1 MRESAAMVS
10 VCVFSVMLALCF
22 EGRKT
27 LPSKQTSTNFTM
39 NGDFEDGKGL
49 LPSNWSLGFYP
60 QRAGIEKCVH
70 RSRDRVR
77 SGQWSLRIDTQP
89 VLGEEVTLV
98 FNGAVSREIVKFKG
112 QQLTLSGWV
121 YIEPGTA
128 VRPVTMRLRT
138 FGKDES
144 GNIAFLGDVLEGK
157 VLGEPGKWVHFQFS
171 GTMPDRDITSMD
183 LHCHIQPD
191 LVRTVQFLD
200 ELRLEV
206 FTPPKLEVLLP
217 HSAIWRDEPVLPIE
231 VRWHGD
237 EKVSSFEF
245 QLIDGRDRIV
255 KRWRGEDV
263 TSVLG
268 LEFSLIH
275 LPEGRYSLR
284 CNAFGSSGKPLAAFT
299 STLEIAASPWE
310 GTTQR
315 KSTRRLPLLG
325 TKTPEGFDTKGTV
338 APTDLPDFVTSKP
351 EPVSPD
357 LKLGQWQQKG
367 HVVFSRHWLDS
378 FSRTGRP
385 LPGEIAPVRVFASQG
400 EYEPALVLVWAL
412 KPLKEVQISMSDL
425 EGEKAVISSNSVEV
439 RVVRFIRNLPTFTE
453 RRKQVDI
460 TEGQTQSFLLTIFV
474 PPETPA
480 GFYRGSINIRPANA
494 PSTDVDLLLR
504 VLPLR
509 LPTSPK
515 GYGFWWKMDARW
527 NGYYSKEREAALEQ
541 IRKQFILLREY
552 GCNMVSCYGMPK
564 VTRTSDGTLSFDF
577 TQDHWGHDSFSLS
590 DFFRLGRETKFFSPK
605 VPLQYP
611 GAESL
616 HSHWIAKFVGVDRY
630 SKELAP
636 LYREACHWIDKWAKG
651 QGFTLAFACVDE
663 IGNSPDRRRDA
674 LHFYRIAKDAGVLT
688 SVTDNSMHGGVYL
701 TGQNRFDDIVD
712 MRLYNFV
719 TPEMIEHT
727 KRSGDRLWLYNLG
740 SAGWYAK
747 LDRFVFGFFAECC
760 GAEGVSQWAFQWPS
774 GGASPYEAAAVGK
787 PTGWHYALP
796 APDGPLPT
804 LALEGVREGIDDAR
818 YLHLLQPRQR
828 EPFLKDIKPL
838 STEIHSFLKSR
849 SGKALD
855 ILRWKVAREAME
867 AKL

>member
-27 LPSKQTSTNFTM
+27 LPSKQTSTNFMM

-284 CNAFGSSGKPLAAFT
+284 CNAFGSSGKPLATFT

-315 KSTRRLPLLG
+315 KSTRLFQLLG
-325 TKTPEGFDTKGTV
+325 TKTPEGFD
-338 APTDLPDFVTSKP
+338 
-351 EPVSPD
+351 
-357 LKLGQWQQKG
+357 
-367 HVVFSRHWLDS
+367 
-378 FSRTGRP
+378 
-385 LPGEIAPVRVFASQG
+385 
-400 EYEPALVLVWAL
+400 
-412 KPLKEVQISMSDL
+412 
-425 EGEKAVISSNSVEV
+425 
-439 RVVRFIRNLPTFTE
+439 
-453 RRKQVDI
+453 
-460 TEGQTQSFLLTIFV
+460 
-474 PPETPA
+474 
-480 GFYRGSINIRPANA
+480 
-494 PSTDVDLLLR
+494 
-504 VLPLR
+504 
-509 LPTSPK
+509 
-515 GYGFWWKMDARW
+515 
-527 NGYYSKEREAALEQ
+527 
-541 IRKQFILLREY
+541 
-552 GCNMVSCYGMPK
+552 
-564 VTRTSDGTLSFDF
+564 
-577 TQDHWGHDSFSLS
+577 
-590 DFFRLGRETKFFSPK
+590 
-605 VPLQYP
+605 
-611 GAESL
+611 
-616 HSHWIAKFVGVDRY
+616 
-630 SKELAP
+630 
-636 LYREACHWIDKWAKG
+636 
-651 QGFTLAFACVDE
+651 
-663 IGNSPDRRRDA
+663 
-674 LHFYRIAKDAGVLT
+674 
-688 SVTDNSMHGGVYL
+688 
-701 TGQNRFDDIVD
+701 
-712 MRLYNFV
+712 
-719 TPEMIEHT
+719 
-727 KRSGDRLWLYNLG
+727 
-740 SAGWYAK
+740 
-747 LDRFVFGFFAECC
+747 
-760 GAEGVSQWAFQWPS
+760 
-774 GGASPYEAAAVGK
+774 
-787 PTGWHYALP
+787 
-796 APDGPLPT
+796 
-804 LALEGVREGIDDAR
+804 
-818 YLHLLQPRQR
+818 
-828 EPFLKDIKPL
+828 
-838 STEIHSFLKSR
+838 
-849 SGKALD
+849 
-855 ILRWKVAREAME
+855 
-867 AKL
+867 